1 MKQYKPI
8 LLHRSLYRTFLFI
21 AMACYEYVEAFIS
34 MFQTRLNR
42 VYLIAITGI
51 TDLTT
56 TEGNLRNF
64 SRICKLVHS
73 HEPLSRKRLIELVKN
88 YAPIKRRNEKVIG
101 RHISILKN
109 LGLLKKI
116 NGEFCLSSEGEVL
129 YELIRDIDDREEK
142 SSLHEKV
149 FYFKAFFGQ
158 TTFAQLSLLLKVMR
172 ENEGKAK
179 DEVTAQYF
187 KVILRSGIR
196 LWRRDALK
204 RRLDKYERTSVL
216 KRPEKNR
223 FDCMKM
229 WLRALGLIKNLSLT
243 PTGER
248 VLSEIDLKQRLTS
261 NPLSCYKNTRNNI
274 YRLACFLIK
283 EQQGCIRFNYSN
295 GKHRKIFL
303 ELFKEAYF
311 KFERPTLRLS
321 NVKSIGT
328 WISLNLLV
336 PHSIVLE
343 EREFNSLV
351 DKLYRDG
358 IIESIVPGDY
368 GKTTY
373 VKIKSDNP

>member
-1 MKQYKPI
+1 M
-8 LLHRSLYRTFLFI
+8 FI

-73 HEPLSRKRLIELVKN
+73 HEPLSRKRLIEFVKN
-88 YAPIKRRNEKVIG
+88 YALIKRRNEKVIG
-101 RHISILKN
+101 RHISILEN

-248 VLSEIDLKQRLTS
+248 VLSEIDLKQKLTS

-283 EQQGCIRFNYSN
+283 KQHGCIRFNYNN